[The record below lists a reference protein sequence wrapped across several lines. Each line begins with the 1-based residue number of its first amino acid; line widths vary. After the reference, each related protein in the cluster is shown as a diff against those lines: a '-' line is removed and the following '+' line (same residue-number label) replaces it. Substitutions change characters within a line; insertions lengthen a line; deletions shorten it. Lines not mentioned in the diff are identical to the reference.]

1 MIKNGS
7 QMNRVKLFSSNPDR
21 LDLLMESVQFSEVL
35 SPVVQSL
42 KLTIVDHQ
50 PQGRFRLPLRLVF
63 GTEDWRVD

>member
-1 MIKNGS
+1 MKNGS
-7 QMNRVKLFSSNPDR
+7 QMNQTKLLNSNPDR
-21 LDLLMESVQFSEVL
+21 LDLLMEPERFSEVP

-50 PQGRFRLPLRLVF
+50 PQGRFRRPLRLVF

>member
-1 MIKNGS
+1 
-7 QMNRVKLFSSNPDR
+7 MNRNKLFSSNPYR

-50 PQGRFRLPLRLVF
+50 PQRRFRLPLRLVF
-63 GTEDWRVD
+63 GTEDWRGD

>member
-1 MIKNGS
+1 
-7 QMNRVKLFSSNPDR
+7 MNRNKLFSSNPYR

-42 KLTIVDHQ
+42 KLTIVYHQ

-63 GTEDWRVD
+63 GTEDWRGD